1 MTQNLLKID
10 NLKLLTFELSNV
22 KKLRQLNTPMLGV
35 VHMSNHCV
43 SGVP

>member
-22 KKLRQLNTPMLGV
+22 KKLRQLNTPMLHGV
-35 VHMSNHCV
+35 SWH
-43 SGVP
+43 